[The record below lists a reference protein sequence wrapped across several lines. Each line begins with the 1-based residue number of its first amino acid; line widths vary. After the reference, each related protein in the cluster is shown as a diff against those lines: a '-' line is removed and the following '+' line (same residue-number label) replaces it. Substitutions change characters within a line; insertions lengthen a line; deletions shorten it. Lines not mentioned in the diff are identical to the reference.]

1 MKFCTDLCCIN
12 LTVSVLRKCLK
23 HVSLCWGHY
32 LIFLGLFWVHYSMSW
47 KPSLDILRE
56 CLDFTVMVTKL
67 RNALIFLNF
76 RHFCVFLVH
85 FEVCF
90 SNIREP
96 SNIFNG
102 ISFWTPVPWIKV
114 CLSINLSV
122 HRSVQHFSQESATT
136 FFLIFCT
143 MVDDWNN

>member
-1 MKFCTDLCCIN
+1 M
-12 LTVSVLRKCLK
+12 R
-23 HVSLCWGHY
+23 W
-32 LIFLGLFWVHYSMSW
+32 IFLS
-47 KPSLDILRE
+47 
-56 CLDFTVMVTKL
+56 
-67 RNALIFLNF
+67 F

-102 ISFWTPVPWIKV
+102 IFAYISFWTPVPWIKV

-122 HRSVQHFSQESATT
+122 HRSVQHFSQESVTT

-143 MVDDWNN
+143 MVDDWNNKKLTESFFSTKILFCPNLDKKVPNDLKIGFLTFSGNFVFSFSW